1 MLIAKLADESK
12 QVGKFGV
19 VGIAATGVHM
29 LVFSVLLELT
39 TLTAVAANTY
49 AFVSAVAFSFFGN
62 RHWSFAPPSGDR
74 SQVSFSA
81 LKYCAVGLSGYAFN
95 GLSAWLIVDRW
106 MMPYGLAL
114 VPMMLVTPV
123 LTYLAIRLWVTKK

>member
-1 MLIAKLADESK
+1 MSIAKLTDECK
-12 QVGKFGV
+12 KVGKFGM

-39 TLTAVAANTY
+39 TLAALAANTY
-49 AFVSAVAFSFFGN
+49 AFASAVAFSFFGN
-62 RHWSFAPPSGDR
+62 RHWSFAHSAEERTPIN
-74 SQVSFSA
+74 FSA
-81 LKYCAVGLSGYAFN
+81 LKYCAVGLSGFAFN

-114 VPMMLVTPV
+114 MPMILVTPV